1 MTKRELIEAFLRGD
15 VDRRQFVNR
24 LTMLGVSGGAAVAY
38 ATSLGQSAAASP
50 SQPAAGFVM
59 RAQTEDDEDYGG
71 AIDLPSDEEGIAIA
85 IAVIQGVIA
94 LLESLD
100 QFAAADFVEGALETL
115 RRIQEQQTEH
125 ADALSA
131 TTGAAR
137 VVRQGFAAQTQTF
150 ASADELVNTV
160 SDALEELA
168 GVYAAIV
175 PALKSAEYRQTVMGA
190 ASVAA
195 RHAAHTRSF
204 AGRELLPEAFQE
216 AALPEGAQ

>member
-38 ATSLGQSAAASP
+38 ATSLSQSAAASP

-71 AIDLPSDEEGIAIA
+71 GVDLPSDDEAIAIA
-85 IAVIQGVIA
+85 IAVIEGIIA
-94 LLESLD
+94 LLEALD
-100 QFAAADFVEGALETL
+100 QFAATDFLEGVVETL
-115 RRIQEQQTEH
+115 ERIRDQQNEH

-131 TTGAAR
+131 TSGTAR
-137 VVRQGFAAQTQTF
+137 MTRQGFAAQTPKF
-150 ASADELVNTV
+150 ASPEEFLNTV
-160 SDALEELA
+160 SDGLEELA

-175 PALKSAEYRQTVMGA
+175 PGMQSAEYRQTVMGA

-204 AGRELLPEAFQE
+204 AGRELLPETFQE
-216 AALPEGAQ
+216 AALPEGA